1 MPNQDSPLSL
11 PAGATG
17 PTTGSS
23 GGKISADTMYLAD
36 AVMEAAGQKP
46 HVRLYPYLL
55 GVNRIGTTSVAANA
69 TVSEPVP
76 IGGDANFMAMG
87 LMGQGTADYLVNL
100 KWSHL
105 SGTAIGQI
113 ALHSKA
119 LFGSDNHPFI
129 FPRPQLVP
137 HDATLTVELTNLS
150 AAPNAISL
158 YAFGYKVLR

>member
-1 MPNQDSPLSL
+1 MSASAVSPPGTPRL
-11 PAGATG
+11 PGDAASR
-17 PTTGSS
+17 PS
-23 GGKISADTMYLAD
+23 IDTLYLAD
-36 AVMEAAGQKP
+36 AMMEAAGQKP
-46 HVRLYPYLL
+46 HLRLYPYLL
-55 GVNRIGTTSVAANA
+55 GVNRIGTTAVAANA

-76 IGGDANFMAMG
+76 VGGDANFMAMG
-87 LMGQGTADYLVNL
+87 LLGQGANDFLVNL

-119 LFGSDNHPFI
+119 LFGTQWKPFR

-137 HDATLTVELTNLS
+137 HDATLTIELTNLS
-150 AAPNAISL
+150 AAVNAISL

>member
-1 MPNQDSPLSL
+1 MNATTVSPPGSPRL
-11 PAGATG
+11 PGDPASR
-17 PTTGSS
+17 PSV
-23 GGKISADTMYLAD
+23 DTLYLAD
-36 AVMEAAGQKP
+36 AMMEAAGQKP
-46 HVRLYPYLL
+46 HLRLYPYIL
-55 GVNRIGTTSVAANA
+55 GVNRIGTTALLANA
-69 TVSEPVP
+69 TISEAVP

-87 LMGQGTADYLVNL
+87 LLGQGTADFLVNL

-119 LFGSDNHPFI
+119 LFGTQWKPFV

-137 HDATLTVELTNLS
+137 HDATLTIELTNLT
-150 AAPNAISL
+150 ADTNEVSL